1 MLDQS
6 LTMRVVY
13 YINRNFILKQ
23 NIQQGINFLSVWN
36 KPRGLIRCRKLSFVP
51 TTGDLCVM
59 PPPSKANFI
68 KIELITD
75 LDWRL
80 PENLVFTL
88 CCCPIL

>member
-1 MLDQS
+1 MPKAIMD
-6 LTMRVVY
+6 
-13 YINRNFILKQ
+13 
-23 NIQQGINFLSVWN
+23 GE
-36 KPRGLIRCRKLSFVP
+36 FVP

-68 KIELITD
+68 IIELITD